1 MKTQTVNTNITRS
14 FLVAAAAVGMLLFI
28 SIAPTFG
35 QKDDSPVQR
44 AKSREGTMETGY
56 LTKADISDDLEGTE
70 DEYFYKFSAGPGKLT
85 LTLEVLAGETNAGAM
100 LDLLGANAKAILSNM
115 LVQAANRG
123 SEMAF
128 QSVDLTKKQDI
139 IIRIKGLKYG
149 NSGGYPGVYKIRLEG
164 TAVNFTQAESTGESG
179 STDKQ
184 TPGTAGN
191 TKADAAPP
199 DGETGDT
206 PPDGTDKSGK
216 QTGAP
221 NKTGSTK
228 KPSKAESVI
237 DKVTTKSQT
246 LLDLIE
252 KIKPKKP

>member
-1 MKTQTVNTNITRS
+1 
-14 FLVAAAAVGMLLFI
+14 
-28 SIAPTFG
+28 
-35 QKDDSPVQR
+35 
-44 AKSREGTMETGY
+44 METGY

-85 LTLEVLAGETNAGAM
+85 LTLEVIAGETNAGAM

-115 LVQAANRG
+115 LVQASNGG

-128 QSVDLTKKQDI
+128 QSVNLTKKQDI

-149 NSGGYPGVYKIRLEG
+149 SSGGYPGIYKIRLEG
-164 TAVNFTQAESTGESG
+164 TAVSFTQAESTGESG
-179 STDKQ
+179 STDKK
-184 TPGTAGN
+184 TTGTAGD
-191 TKADAAPP
+191 TKADVAPS

-206 PPDGTDKSGK
+206 PPDSTDKSGK
-216 QTGAP
+216 QTPVP
-221 NKTGSTK
+221 NKTGNTK

-252 KIKPKKP
+252 KVKPKKP